1 MLRRLIFSSLVWAL
15 VVVPRAGLANPTL
28 VIDAQTGAVLH
39 ADMAGTPWYPA
50 SLTKL
55 MTAYIVFQKLRDDP
69 NYGPKT
75 KIRMSKYAASM
86 PASKIGL
93 AAGRQVAVGRALEA
107 LIIYSA
113 NDIAIALAQSVAGSV
128 GDFVTRMNATAKALG
143 MTATQFRNPNG
154 LPNDAQVTTARDL
167 AILAR
172 AILTEFPG
180 QAPLFSQKVLKWGK
194 KTIRARNSLLRS
206 FPGADGMK
214 TGYVCA
220 SGYNLVASATRN
232 GKRLIAVVLGAPSE
246 PFRQDVAAN
255 LLEKAFARGARPAI
269 DFGDVATLSNDAS
282 LYVRPANLRPQLCA
296 KGGAKPKIIKKAKLA
311 GWGVLFGHFS
321 TAKRARRALRRNL
334 AALRGVATRGNAAV
348 VRGRGK
354 SRNAAVLAGL
364 SLEEVLAVCD
374 HLAKGGNTCTTLNP
388 DEVGNPKAAW
398 R

>member
-1 MLRRLIFSSLVWAL
+1 MSLVL
-15 VVVPRAGLANPTL
+15 VLVGLPRASLANPTL

-69 NYGPKT
+69 DYGLKT
-75 KIRMSKYAASM
+75 KIRISKYAASM
-86 PASKIGL
+86 PASKIGIR
-93 AAGRQVAVGRALEA
+93 AGRQVRVGRALEA

-113 NDIAIALAQSVAGSV
+113 NDIAVALAQSVTGSV
-128 GDFVTRMNATAKALG
+128 DKFATRMNATAKALG
-143 MTATQFRNPNG
+143 MSATQFRNPNG

-172 AILTEFPG
+172 AIFVDFPER
-180 QAPLFSQKVLKWGK
+180 APLFAQKVLKWGK
-194 KTIRARNSLLRS
+194 KSIRARNSLLRN

-220 SGYNLVASATRN
+220 SGYNLVASATRQ
-232 GKRLIAVVLGAPSE
+232 GKRLIVVVLGAPSGQY
-246 PFRQDVAAN
+246 RMAVAAN

-269 DFGDVATLSNDAS
+269 EFGDVASLSNDAS
-282 LYVRPANLRPQLCA
+282 LFVRPANLRPQLCTP
-296 KGGAKPKIIKKAKLA
+296 GGKAPKILKTANLA
-311 GWGVLFGHFS
+311 GWGVLFGHY
-321 TAKRARRALRRNL
+321 TTQKRARQALRRNL
-334 AALRGVATRGNAAV
+334 AALRGVATRGSAAV
-348 VRGRGK
+348 VRGRKK

-364 SLEEVLAVCD
+364 SLDEVLAVCD
-374 HLAKGGNTCTTLNP
+374 HLAKGGNNCTTLNP
-388 DEVGNPKAAW
+388 KEISNPKAAW